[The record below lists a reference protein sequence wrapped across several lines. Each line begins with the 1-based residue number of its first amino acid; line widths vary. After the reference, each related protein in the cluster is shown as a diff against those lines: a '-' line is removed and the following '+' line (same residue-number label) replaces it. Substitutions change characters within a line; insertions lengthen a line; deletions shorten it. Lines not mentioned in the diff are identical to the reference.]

1 MSAGAFCTDHTHLVS
16 LYYILMLRLCAGER
30 AGIHTFVVFFPAVRE
45 HRQRASE
52 ALCL

>member
-1 MSAGAFCTDHTHLVS
+1 MSAGAFCTDHTHLGV
-16 LYYILMLRLCAGER
+16 LDYILMLRLCAVER
-30 AGIHTFVVFFPAVRE
+30 AGIHTCVVFFAAVRE